1 MKQVSV
7 MRVFGLHE
15 TPRNGCA
22 AKQRDP
28 RHPTPHPTLTAF
40 PFDKQTLD
48 YHFSINSNTSAG
60 GAIEVVP
67 SAAGLRLFTNG
78 KGDDA
83 SGWVAQ
89 DLDVFTSAQ
98 RYPNQ
103 VSEVVWWLSVCVG
116 WVEARLSLPTTSPP
130 STTHTRPPPPQF
142 DDKQYPN
149 LIRPSHFDDPAPL
162 VPVSGRPAF
171 GEDINVTSVTM
182 VLSVKRLSLFYGVSI
197 ILPVVVCT
205 LIAFLVLFIDPDRID
220 TRLQICITLFL
231 ALVAVQW

>member
-1 MKQVSV
+1 MVECVCGVGGSAFVS
-7 MRVFGLHE
+7 
-15 TPRNGCA
+15 
-22 AKQRDP
+22 
-28 RHPTPHPTLTAF
+28 
-40 PFDKQTLD
+40 
-48 YHFSINSNTSAG
+48 
-60 GAIEVVP
+60 
-67 SAAGLRLFTNG
+67 
-78 KGDDA
+78 
-83 SGWVAQ
+83 
-89 DLDVFTSAQ
+89 
-98 RYPNQ
+98 
-103 VSEVVWWLSVCVG
+103 
-116 WVEARLSLPTTSPP
+116 PTTSPP

-142 DDKQYPN
+142 DDKQHPN